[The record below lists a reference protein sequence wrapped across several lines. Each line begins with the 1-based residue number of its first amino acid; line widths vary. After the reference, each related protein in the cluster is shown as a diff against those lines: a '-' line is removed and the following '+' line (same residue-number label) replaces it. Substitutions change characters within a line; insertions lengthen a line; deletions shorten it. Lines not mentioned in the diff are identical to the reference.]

1 MLNTYYYSYT
11 VLSKVYAN
19 GSYIKQALNNTQV
32 EERNRPA
39 ITKICYGVLD
49 KDVTLDY
56 IVDSFCAKK
65 PKTPVKILLK
75 IGIYAIKYLNTV
87 PHAVTDTLVSLCK
100 KLGKGGVS
108 GFVNAVLRNFIRKGI
123 ELPKGSDIKSLSIY
137 YSYPEFLTEKLI
149 NSYGLETAKQIM
161 AFDDEYTYLRFES
174 NGESYLNNLGVNY
187 QKTVFENL
195 YKVDNF
201 RLDGGFYEGIYT
213 FQSIGSV
220 AICSQASGGEK
231 LLDCCSAPGGKA
243 VLLSSKYQSVI
254 ACDIHEH
261 RVSLIKSY
269 AERMNKTNITA
280 QLQDATRFCPEFE
293 GQFDT
298 VLCDVPCSGTGV
310 IKQNPDIKLNRS
322 SSGINEIC
330 DLQKKI
336 LKNASKYVKKGGE
349 LIYSTCSILPEE
361 NDGVIEDFI
370 KSSDNFKVEN
380 STCKL
385 SGIKSKFGLQFLP
398 NLSQGAGFYVCTL
411 KKL

>member
-1 MLNTYYYSYT
+1 MLVTYYDSFN
-11 VLSKVYAN
+11 VLSKVYQDGA
-19 GSYIKQALNNTQV
+19 YIKQALNTTQV
-32 EERNRPA
+32 EERNRSA

-56 IVDSFCAKK
+56 ILDSFCAKK
-65 PKTPVKILLK
+65 PKTAVKILLK
-75 IGIYAIKYLNTV
+75 IGIYAIKYLNTA
-87 PHAVTDTLVSLCK
+87 PHAVTDTLVTLCK
-100 KLGKGGVS
+100 KMGKGGVS
-108 GFVNAVLRNFIRKGI
+108 GFVNAVLRNFIRSGI
-123 ELPKGSDIKSLSIY
+123 ELPKGNDTKSLSIY
-137 YSYPEFLTEKLI
+137 YSYPEFLTKKLV

-174 NGESYLNNLGVNY
+174 SGESYLKSLGINY

-201 RLDGGFYEGIYT
+201 RLDGLFYEGLYT
-213 FQSIGSV
+213 FQTIGSV
-220 AICSQASGGEK
+220 AICSQAKGGEK

-243 VLLSSKYQSVI
+243 VLLSSAYDTVT

-280 QLQDATRFCPEFE
+280 ILQDATEFNPEFE
-293 GQFDT
+293 GAFDT

-310 IKQNPDIKLNRS
+310 IKQNPDIKLNRTN
-322 SSGINEIC
+322 SGISDLC
-330 DLQKKI
+330 ALQKKI
-336 LKNASKYVKKGGE
+336 LQNVSKYVKKGGE
-349 LIYSTCSILPEE
+349 IIYSTCSILPDE
-361 NDGVIEDFI
+361 NDNVIEDFI
-370 KSSDNFKVEN
+370 KSNASFTVVN

-385 SGIKSKFGLQFLP
+385 SGIKSKYGLQFLP
-398 NLSQGAGFYVCTL
+398 NISKGAGFYVCTL